1 MNKQQI
7 ATFVKEQ
14 RLALSMT
21 QQQLADAAQVRRQT
35 VNEIENAVREYG
47 IDKLLQVLE
56 ALETEII
63 MIPQV
68 VFRFRKKKKK

>member
-14 RLALSMT
+14 RTALSMT

-56 ALETEII
+56 ALDIKI
-63 MIPQV
+63 LMIPV
-68 VFRFRKKKKK
+68 TMFRFRKTK

>member
-14 RLALSMT
+14 RLTLGMT